1 MVVRALAWSG
11 QEACGCGD
19 GGRCRVQARGHLH
32 ERPSLDELGAPGA
45 GEDAAK
51 SIWADGKA
59 EREVGWG
66 GGRVQMQPPLQSRV
80 DLGQRGL
87 LLNICGAAA

>member
-45 GEDAAK
+45 GEDAARASGRMVK
-51 SIWADGKA
+51 QRGRWDGKGVLYRCNLHFRA
-59 EREVGWG
+59 GWIWGRE
-66 GGRVQMQPPLQSRV
+66 
-80 DLGQRGL
+80 D
-87 LLNICGAAA
+87 CF